1 MYKNNADKLLN
12 QKSVPFCQL
21 PIFLRKILANKTA
34 LFLYATL
41 CPIKRK
47 ANAQA
52 KSANAHIAFLPTLTR
67 KRRIEKLKIKQ
78 TECLNRLLKI

>member
-41 CPIKRK
+41 
-47 ANAQA
+47 A
-52 KSANAHIAFLPTLTR
+52 KILGKNNRNTLNYDNQ
-67 KRRIEKLKIKQ
+67 E
-78 TECLNRLLKI
+78 N

>member
-1 MYKNNADKLLN
+1 MYKNNADKSLN

-41 CPIKRK
+41 PASQKIMY
-47 ANAQA
+47 
-52 KSANAHIAFLPTLTR
+52 IYLT
-67 KRRIEKLKIKQ
+67 KFYKKWQ
-78 TECLNRLLKI
+78 H

>member
-1 MYKNNADKLLN
+1 MYKNNADKSLN

-41 CPIKRK
+41 GFNPKNKKENPFHENQDRVIFNIK
-47 ANAQA
+47 
-52 KSANAHIAFLPTLTR
+52 F
-67 KRRIEKLKIKQ
+67 
-78 TECLNRLLKI
+78 

>member
-34 LFLYATL
+34 LFLYR
-41 CPIKRK
+41 P
-47 ANAQA
+47 
-52 KSANAHIAFLPTLTR
+52 LPCIETLT
-67 KRRIEKLKIKQ
+67 Q
-78 TECLNRLLKI
+78 TQVLWKKYRDLNQKPS

>member
-34 LFLYATL
+34 LFLYRPLAF
-41 CPIKRK
+41 IKNSPEPK
-47 ANAQA
+47 
-52 KSANAHIAFLPTLTR
+52 KWD
-67 KRRIEKLKIKQ
+67 LKIS
-78 TECLNRLLKI
+78 EF